1 MKLPPLVS
9 GALLRRYKRF
19 LADIALDSGETI
31 TAHCA
36 NPGSMRGLAEPG
48 SRVYLSQSDN
58 PKRKLSYSWELVA
71 TPSGLVCVNTA
82 RANPLVAEAL
92 TAGSI
97 KELAGFNELRR
108 EVPYG
113 DSRIDFE
120 LWFGSRR
127 CLLEVKN
134 VTLDFGDGTSAFP
147 DSVTTRGARHL
158 AELEHAKAAGARAVL
173 LFCCSRSDT
182 RRVVPASAIDPTYA
196 AALRRAAAAG
206 VEVLAYAG
214 RVELRRLSLTHAVPV
229 ELGVR

>member
-1 MKLPPLVS
+1 MKLPPLVC
-9 GALLRRYKRF
+9 GKLLRRYKRF
-19 LADIALDSGETI
+19 LADIELGDGRAV

-48 SRVYLSQSDN
+48 SEVYLSHSDN

-71 TPSGLVCVNTA
+71 TASGLVCVNTA

-92 TAGSI
+92 ASGSI
-97 KELAGFNELRR
+97 RELAGFSELRR

-120 LWFGSRR
+120 LWFGADR

-147 DSVTTRGARHL
+147 DSVTARGARHL
-158 AELEHAKAAGARAVL
+158 AELERAKAAGIRAVL

-182 RRVVPASAIDPTYA
+182 LRVVPASEIDPTYA

-206 VEVLAYAG
+206 VEILAYAG
-214 RVELRRLSLTHAVPV
+214 RVSRDELTLTHAVPV
-229 ELGVR
+229 QLGVR